1 MSVPVPTHHCPWCRR
16 ALDVCRAQPCI
27 FRRNGADALLPTP
40 IATFFRVVTPEM
52 SMPEPADTHVC
63 ACVAC
68 NPSLALDGPRQRP
81 DHIAVR
87 FGTFLKAGQP
97 YWETALDGSIVD
109 QVVEA
114 LPGEDGHVLRYT
126 VDPGA
131 RTAHLCRTCAPPHAG
146 RFAPAPGVRDGAGAC
161 LTLDHGRVVTWL
173 VPAEEWDVDTE
184 VRHRNAL
191 RYMPGAH
198 RVRYGDPSLL
208 PADHP

>member
-1 MSVPVPTHHCPWCRR
+1 MPVRPCPWCRR
-16 ALDVCRAQPCI
+16 ERAHCQARPCFFARIAALAPPHPVI
-27 FRRNGADALLPTP
+27 
-40 IATFFRVVTPEM
+40 TPEM
-52 SMPEPADTHVC
+52 FMAENHVC
-63 ACVAC
+63 ACVGC
-68 NPSLALDGPRQRP
+68 NPALALDGPRERP

-87 FGTFLKAGQP
+87 FETYLKAGQP

-114 LPGEDGHVLRYT
+114 LPGDHGHVLRYT

-191 RYMPGAH
+191 RYMPGW
-198 RVRYGDPSLL
+198 RRDVPSDP
-208 PADHP
+208 PVAPVEPR